1 MSIMRVYQDRMPAGV
16 PGHVSRPAE
25 STLETCLV
33 GDAAIAYGAPVK
45 RNATTGKLEGIA
57 TGDTEIYGFLARP
70 YPTGGG
76 KGGTGIAGTATG
88 DDGKAEAGTLAEVMR
103 RGYMTVV
110 CAKGTPVGGG
120 KVYVRLEGGLIETA
134 ADTGKTIEI
143 PARFSDGMDSANLTE
158 ISYNI

>member
-33 GDAAIAYGAPVK
+33 GDTAIAYGAPVK
-45 RNATTGKLEGIA
+45 RNAKGRLETVT

-76 KGGTGIAGTATG
+76 RGGALTG

-143 PARFSDGMDSANLTE
+143 PARFSDGMDAANLTE

>member
-33 GDAAIAYGAPVK
+33 GDAAIAWGAPVK
-45 RNATTGKLEGIA
+45 RNAKGRLEA
-57 TGDTEIYGFLARP
+57 VTTGDTEIYGFLARP

-76 KGGTGIAGTATG
+76 RGGSLTG

-120 KVYVRLEGGLIETA
+120 KVCVRLEGGLIETA
-134 ADTGKTIEI
+134 EDTGKTIEI
-143 PARFSDGMDSANLTE
+143 PARFSDGMDAANLTE

>member
-1 MSIMRVYQDRMPAGV
+1 MSIIRVYQDRMPAGV

-33 GDAAIAYGAPVK
+33 GDAAIAWGAPVK
-45 RNATTGKLEGIA
+45 RNATTGRLEGIT

-76 KGGTGIAGTATG
+76 RGGTQTG

-103 RGYMTVV
+103 RGYMIVV

-120 KVYVRLEGGLIETA
+120 KVHIRLEGGEIETA
-134 ADTGKTIEI
+134 ADSENTIEI
-143 PARFSDGMDSANLTE
+143 PARFSDGMDAANLTE